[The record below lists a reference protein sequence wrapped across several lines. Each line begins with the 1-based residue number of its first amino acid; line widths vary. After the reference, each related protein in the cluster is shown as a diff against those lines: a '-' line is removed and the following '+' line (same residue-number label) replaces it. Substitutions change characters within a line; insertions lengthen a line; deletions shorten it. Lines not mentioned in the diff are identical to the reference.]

1 MSMRT
6 LISTGLLAALTT
18 LSFAAS
24 AADVRVSCERR
35 TNRSKVSVDG
45 NNLAAGSYK
54 AVVRSGT
61 NSVGSNFATADGD
74 EAEFDF
80 DSSRAD
86 IAEGATP
93 IAAGFIVDGRVRA
106 WLVNASNQRV
116 TPVVEAI
123 CRVRR

>member
-1 MSMRT
+1 MSTRA
-6 LISTGLLAALTT
+6 LIATGLLAALTT

-24 AADVRVSCERR
+24 AADLSVSCEKR
-35 TNRSKVSVDG
+35 TSRSKVSVDG
-45 NNLAAGSYK
+45 NNLAAGTYK

-61 NSVGSNFATADGD
+61 NAAGSNFATADGD
-74 EAEFDF
+74 EAAFDF

>member
-1 MSMRT
+1 MFIRT

-24 AADVRVSCERR
+24 AADLTVSCEKRS
-35 TNRSKVSVDG
+35 NRSKVSVDG

-61 NSVGSNFATADGD
+61 NSAASNFAAADGD
-74 EAEFDF
+74 EAAFDF
-80 DSSRAD
+80 DSNRAD

-93 IAAGFIVDGRVRA
+93 IATTFIVDGRVRA

-116 TPVVEAI
+116 TAVVEAT

>member
-1 MSMRT
+1 MSTRT
-6 LISTGLLAALTT
+6 ILSTGLLAALTT
-18 LSFAAS
+18 LCFAAS
-24 AADVRVSCERR
+24 AADVSVSCEKR
-35 TNRSKVSVDG
+35 TSRSKVSVDG
-45 NNLAAGSYK
+45 NNLAAGSYR
-54 AVVRSGT
+54 AVIRSGT
-61 NSVGSNFATADGD
+61 NAAASNFAAADGD
-74 EAEFDF
+74 EVQFDF

-93 IAAGFIVDGRVRA
+93 IAAGFIVDGRVRG